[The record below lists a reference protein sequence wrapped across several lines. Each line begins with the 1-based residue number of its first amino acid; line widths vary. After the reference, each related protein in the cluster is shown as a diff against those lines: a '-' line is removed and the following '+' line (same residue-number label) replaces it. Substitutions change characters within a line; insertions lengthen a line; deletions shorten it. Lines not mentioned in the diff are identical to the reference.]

1 MAIGAGL
8 MYLLDREQGRR
19 RRARVRDRLRHELVD
34 LETALD
40 RSARDFRNRTHG
52 AVAGVRGLF
61 RSEEADDLLVRDRVR
76 SALGRIVSHPG
87 AIDVMIDNGHAH
99 LHGDIL
105 ADEYL
110 PLLATVRHVRGVTSV
125 HDELR
130 VHRTAGNVIV
140 LQGGRPRE
148 PRFEFRQENWT
159 PAARMG
165 AGLAGSMAA
174 LLGARRGGIRG
185 RAVSLVGLGLLAR
198 ATTNMPTKRLVGTG
212 AGRRAIDIHKS
223 IEIKAPVNVVYNFW
237 KRFENF
243 PRFMSH
249 IRDVRKIDGAMSHW
263 VATGPLGTSVE
274 WDARITEDIPNDLI
288 AWKSV
293 RGASVGS
300 AGRVRFVPT
309 SEGTR
314 LDIHLMYNPPAGAL
328 GHVVASFFGA
338 DPRHAMNDDLLRLKT
353 LLEQGKAP
361 TIERQEVMR
370 TLKVERQ

>member
-1 MAIGAGL
+1 
-8 MYLLDREQGRR
+8 
-19 RRARVRDRLRHELVD
+19 
-34 LETALD
+34 
-40 RSARDFRNRTHG
+40 
-52 AVAGVRGLF
+52 
-61 RSEEADDLLVRDRVR
+61 
-76 SALGRIVSHPG
+76 
-87 AIDVMIDNGHAH
+87 
-99 LHGDIL
+99 
-105 ADEYL
+105 
-110 PLLATVRHVRGVTSV
+110 
-125 HDELR
+125 
-130 VHRTAGNVIV
+130 
-140 LQGGRPRE
+140 
-148 PRFEFRQENWT
+148 
-159 PAARMG
+159 
-165 AGLAGSMAA
+165 
-174 LLGARRGGIRG
+174 
-185 RAVSLVGLGLLAR
+185 
-198 ATTNMPTKRLVGTG
+198 
-212 AGRRAIDIHKS
+212 
-223 IEIKAPVNVVYNFW
+223 
-237 KRFENF
+237 
-243 PRFMSH
+243 MSH